1 MNIHTFI
8 TYPMYYLVALL
19 ENLDEN
25 GDGFASQ
32 SEIVN
37 FGLVWQGDVD
47 YFDLNCKCTIF
58 KFLLNLKVGL

>member
-1 MNIHTFI
+1 MS
-8 TYPMYYLVALL
+8 YLVALL
-19 ENLDEN
+19 KNLDEN

-32 SEIVN
+32 SEIVT